1 MQTHIYIAIYYV
13 MLDSMKVSVIGTGY
27 VGLSLS
33 VLISRMHDVVAID
46 IDQAKVDLIN
56 SSRSPIVDREISQA
70 LSEGSLKLHATT
82 DYAECIGSDFV
93 IIAVPTNYDPATNR
107 FDTSIVEKAI
117 KQVREISPES
127 TVVIKSTVP
136 IGFTKAFS
144 QSIEADDIL
153 FSPEFLREGKALYDN
168 LHPSRIVV
176 GIVSD
181 GMRLKAKMFIDLL
194 SECSEEEDVPSI
206 ITGSTEAESIK
217 LFANTYLALRVAY
230 FNELDSFAE
239 EKGLS
244 SADIIK
250 GVSLDPRI
258 GDYYNNPSF
267 GYGGY
272 CLPKDTKQLLSNYV
286 DVPNDLIH
294 AIVDSNSTRKNFIAD
309 MVTEMAKRRGSSIG
323 VYKLA
328 MKSSSDNFR
337 ESSIIDVM
345 NALRQRG
352 FSVSVYEP
360 TISTDSYLV
369 YPVIKD
375 VQEFKDSSDVIIANR
390 WDDVLDDCT
399 DKVYCRDVFRRD

>member
-1 MQTHIYIAIYYV
+1 
-13 MLDSMKVSVIGTGY
+13 MKVSVIGTGY

-144 QSIEADDIL
+144 QSIDAGNIL

-168 LHPSRIVV
+168 LYPSRIVV
-176 GIVSD
+176 GTVSD
-181 GMRLKAKMFIDLL
+181 GMRLKAKRFIDLL
-194 SECSEEEDVPSI
+194 SSCSEEEDVPSI

-239 EKGLS
+239 EK
-244 SADIIK
+244 
-250 GVSLDPRI
+250 
-258 GDYYNNPSF
+258 
-267 GYGGY
+267 
-272 CLPKDTKQLLSNYV
+272 
-286 DVPNDLIH
+286 
-294 AIVDSNSTRKNFIAD
+294 
-309 MVTEMAKRRGSSIG
+309 
-323 VYKLA
+323 
-328 MKSSSDNFR
+328 
-337 ESSIIDVM
+337 
-345 NALRQRG
+345 
-352 FSVSVYEP
+352 
-360 TISTDSYLV
+360 
-369 YPVIKD
+369 
-375 VQEFKDSSDVIIANR
+375 
-390 WDDVLDDCT
+390 
-399 DKVYCRDVFRRD
+399 

>member
-1 MQTHIYIAIYYV
+1 
-13 MLDSMKVSVIGTGY
+13 MKVSVIGVGY

-33 VLISRMHDVVAID
+33 VLISRFHEVVAID
-46 IDQAKVDLIN
+46 VDKEKVELIN
-56 SSRSPIVDREISQA
+56 SSKSPIVDKEISQA

-93 IIAVPTNYDPATNR
+93 IVAVPTNYDTETNR

-117 KQVREISPES
+117 KQVRELSPES
-127 TVVIKSTVP
+127 TIVIKSTTP

-144 QSIEADDIL
+144 QSINADNII
-153 FSPEFLREGKALYDN
+153 FSPEFLREGRALYDN
-168 LHPSRIVV
+168 LHPSRIIV
-176 GIVSD
+176 GLTTDNDS
-181 GMRLKAKMFIDLL
+181 MRKRAQGFIDLL
-194 SECSEEEDVPSI
+194 SSCSMEEKVPYI

-239 EKGLS
+239 QKGLC
-244 SADIIK
+244 SADIVK

-272 CLPKDTKQLLSNYV
+272 CLPKDTKQLLANYV
-286 DVPNDLIH
+286 DIPNNLIS
-294 AIVDSNSTRKNFIAD
+294 AIVSSNSTRKNFIAD
-309 MVTEMAKRRGSSIG
+309 MVTEMAMKRGSSIG
-323 VYKLA
+323 VFKLA

-345 NALRQRG
+345 KTLRLRG
-352 FSVSVYEP
+352 FSISVYEP
-360 TISTDSYLV
+360 SISGDSYLV

-375 VQEFKDSSDVIIANR
+375 LQEFKDSCDVIIANR
-390 WDDVLDDCT
+390 WDRELDDCME
-399 DKVYCRDVFRRD
+399 KIYCRDIFGRD

>member
-1 MQTHIYIAIYYV
+1 
-13 MLDSMKVSVIGTGY
+13 
-27 VGLSLS
+27 
-33 VLISRMHDVVAID
+33 
-46 IDQAKVDLIN
+46 
-56 SSRSPIVDREISQA
+56 
-70 LSEGSLKLHATT
+70 
-82 DYAECIGSDFV
+82 V

-144 QSIEADDIL
+144 QSIEADNIL

-176 GIVSD
+176 GTVSD
-181 GMRLKAKMFIDLL
+181 GMRLRAKRFIDLL
-194 SECSEEEDVPSI
+194 SSCSEEEDVPSI

-309 MVTEMAKRRGSSIG
+309 MVTDMAKRRGSSIG

-345 NALRQRG
+345 KTLRLRG
-352 FSVSVYEP
+352 FSISVYEP

-375 VQEFKDSSDVIIANR
+375 IQEFKDSCDVIIANR
-390 WDDVLDDCT
+390 WDDVLDDCR